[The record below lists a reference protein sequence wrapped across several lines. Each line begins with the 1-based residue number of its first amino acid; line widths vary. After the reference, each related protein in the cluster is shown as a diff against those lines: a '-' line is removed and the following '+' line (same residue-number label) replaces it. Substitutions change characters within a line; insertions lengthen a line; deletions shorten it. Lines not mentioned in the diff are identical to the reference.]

1 MSLLQNSQQNVK
13 RTGYGCYCL
22 ASWVSRRACSFVM
35 VDAPRTHQ
43 TAFNIRSVYP
53 ALVMFVV
60 EVN

>member
-1 MSLLQNSQQNVK
+1 
-13 RTGYGCYCL
+13 
-22 ASWVSRRACSFVM
+22 M

-60 EVN
+60 EVNDVQEYILAHLI